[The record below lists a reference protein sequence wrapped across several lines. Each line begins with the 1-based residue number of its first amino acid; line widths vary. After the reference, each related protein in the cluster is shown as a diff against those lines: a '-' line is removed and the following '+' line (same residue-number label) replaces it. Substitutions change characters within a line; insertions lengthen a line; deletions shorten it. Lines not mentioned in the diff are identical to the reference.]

1 MERDFKQEF
10 IELKQNE
17 IPDLW
22 NRIEAGLSEK
32 KVTASAPERS
42 NSSFKKINWRRWG
55 TLAAACLCVV
65 IIVPAISMIIR
76 NSDGGNYTTGITNDT
91 AYSGSSTAAADE
103 GTLSE
108 APALDGDGSEGAYTA
123 DAGSMYS
130 EDKGTADMASDWD
143 NSVTGA
149 QDSMEMTQANNESA
163 TPSEAE
169 NTSETARADEEARVE
184 NSVDIKDLGLKNGQT
199 IENVLVQ
206 IVEAEAAGEEVI
218 YQAVVI
224 EPDADAN
231 LKKNMQIEIVCVS
244 DTEYDSL
251 SMAEKEM
258 LKDGESY
265 GVSLRFEQDKII
277 VTNVKKA
284 Y

>member
-32 KVTASAPERS
+32 KITASIPEKAE
-42 NSSFKKINWRRWG
+42 SSFKKINWRRWG

-65 IIVPAISMIIR
+65 IIIPAISLIIR
-76 NSDGGNYTTGITNDT
+76 NSGSENFTTGITNES
-91 AYSGSSTAAADE
+91 AYSGSSTAADT

-108 APALDGDGSEGAYTA
+108 SPAMNGDGNEGVYTA
-123 DAGSMYS
+123 DAGSMS
-130 EDKGTADMASDWD
+130 DEDKGTTGMASDRD
-143 NSVTGA
+143 YSDDGVHG
-149 QDSMEMTQANNESA
+149 DMEMIQGNNTSA
-163 TPSEAE
+163 APSEAE
-169 NTSETARADEEARVE
+169 STAETPKADEEVELE
-184 NSVDIKDLGLKNGQT
+184 NSEAIEDLTLKKGQI
-199 IENVLVQ
+199 IEKVLVQ

-218 YQAVVI
+218 YQAVVL

-231 LKKNMQIEIVCVS
+231 LMKNMEIEIVCDS

-251 SMAEKEM
+251 SAAEKEM
-258 LKDGESY
+258 LKDGENY
-265 GVSLRFEQDKII
+265 EVSLRFEQDKIV
-277 VTNVKKA
+277 VTNVAKA
-284 Y
+284 D